1 MRSRLEF
8 LLIPLVLAM
17 GCSKPAGETTG
28 AARDTSSESDPVASA
43 DGGAD
48 VLKDRN
54 YRSVAEKVVTGSARV
69 KEGDV
74 VLLNGTVADL
84 PLLEDLSI
92 EIQKLGA
99 SPLVTVASSRLT
111 RRSYE
116 EVPAKFD
123 AVTPEGFQKL
133 AGIVDVFIGTESFEP
148 TTLKGVAPERI
159 AARGKAAAPI
169 GELMQKRGVRRVF
182 LGNGLYPS
190 AGNAEQFEVSRGD
203 LADMLYGGVDVD
215 YAQLQQ
221 TGEQVRQTVAAG
233 KEVRITA
240 PNGTDLKAKI
250 GGRPVYVSDG
260 VISPEDQRRGGP
272 ATSVWLPAG
281 EVYVVPVPGTAEGV
295 LVAQEFYQGT
305 PVDELRLEFKAGK
318 VASMSAKSGLE
329 ALKAQYDASGA
340 GKELLSVI
348 DVGIN
353 SGLKVPADKPIHA
366 WSRAGMVTVGVGNNT
381 WAGGDNQVPFGM
393 APFLSNATVTV
404 DGKVLIQDGKLQAG
418 EAVAVR

>member
-28 AARDTSSESDPVASA
+28 AVRDTSSESEPVASS
-43 DGGAD
+43 DERAD

-84 PLLEDLSI
+84 PLLEDLAI
-92 EIQKLGA
+92 EIQKVGA
-99 SPLVTVASSRLT
+99 SPLVTIASSRVA

-148 TTLKGVAPERI
+148 TTLKGVAPDRI

-190 AGNAEQFEVSRGD
+190 AGAAEQFKVSRGE

-233 KEVRITA
+233 REVRITA

-318 VASMSAKSGLE
+318 LASMSAKSGLE

-393 APFLSNATVTV
+393 APFLPNATVTV

-418 EAVAVR
+418 ETVALH